1 MVEPIARM
9 RPLQPSDDRLAK
21 FIIAKASMEGLA
33 AANVKTTRHPLT
45 LSIWVGLSCVFVQYM
60 NWWPSQSQYGW
71 LGYLAPVP
79 AFMALAAPILALSDW
94 LNRPYFEEQ
103 TQIVLRKPDMAD
115 LCAYYANPKHPASGF
130 WILEYGDT
138 FVGLVAVD
146 ASSDDQATISHFYVD
161 EPYRAAHAQND
172 LLSYAVKHAFTSS
185 HAVKAVVAEH
195 VAVRDYL
202 CRALDAAAFL
212 PIEKVK
218 ARVGVFKWKVGM
230 RRLNRNVWEKRVQ

>member
-1 MVEPIARM
+1 MSKVRTISFLFVVRELTAG
-9 RPLQPSDDRLAK
+9 LSH
-21 FIIAKASMEGLA
+21 KASSHPQHLGRPIVRVRAVHELVAISVAVWLA
-33 AANVKTTRHPLT
+33 GIPRARARL
-45 LSIWVGLSCVFVQYM
+45 
-60 NWWPSQSQYGW
+60 YGASRSYTSSKR
-71 LGYLAPVP
+71 LVCLFQKRLIV
-79 AFMALAAPILALSDW
+79 LIVIHR